1 MKETNELLKRL
12 KDLGYD
18 SMEEFE
24 NDKELHKADLYS
36 DAPALYVGTYAKYNS
51 GSLSGMWV
59 DLTTFYDCDDFLNF
73 CNALHADEKYPELMF
88 QDFQNMPKAFYCE
101 SGINA
106 ETFGKINDYYKLCQ
120 HYDKA
125 AVDAYIDYNNNFD
138 MDGFENDFCGEY
150 DSEEDFS
157 REIVN
162 DCYDLEKQMGH
173 LAMYFDYE
181 AFAHDLFITNYVY
194 NNGYVF
200 RIQ

>member
-24 NDKELHKADLYS
+24 NDKELHKAYLNS

-59 DLTTFYDCDDFLNF
+59 DLTTFYDCDDFLTF
-73 CNALHADEKYPELMF
+73 CNALHADAEDPELMF
-88 QDFQNMPKAFYCE
+88 QDYEAFPKKWYDE
-101 SGINA
+101 SSFDEDSFEA
-106 ETFGKINDYYKLCQ
+106 VREYSDMC
-120 HYDKA
+120 DKYSA
-125 AVDAYIDYNNNFD
+125 DAVDAFIEWDCEELEH
-138 MDGFENDFCGEY
+138 FEDCYVGKY
-150 DSEEDFS
+150 DSEEDFA

-181 AFAHDLFITNYVY
+181 AFAHDLFITDYVY